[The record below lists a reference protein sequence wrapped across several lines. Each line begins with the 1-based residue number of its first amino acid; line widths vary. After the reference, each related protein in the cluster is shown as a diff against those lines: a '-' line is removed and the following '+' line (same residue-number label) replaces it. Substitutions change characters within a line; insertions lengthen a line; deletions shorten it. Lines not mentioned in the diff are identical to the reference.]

1 MSSQYNIT
9 GNSASCQRLYGK
21 RCKGTAILRINQ
33 PLPFLFSD
41 EMTDYV
47 AFFCNFGVEYNFD
60 VMRTF
65 RFLLLSACCG
75 WSVVTF
81 AQRYEL
87 EEVKAGRYEVTN
99 RLDAR
104 PDSGAVRVGKM
115 ADIGLCNIGGLRS
128 TMPKGKVTYGDVLE
142 IAPFENRLC
151 ILSLDG
157 RKLTEL
163 MEQIAAVGG
172 EGISGARLVITGDG
186 RLLRAE
192 VGGKPIDPN
201 GIYVISTL
209 DYLAEGNDKMYAL
222 KDNLSKKVTNI
233 AVRDLIMESIRRT
246 AAQGDKITARMEG
259 RIVKQ

>member
-104 PDSGAVRVGKM
+104 PDSGAVRVVAPYRHAVDSMMSPVLGESEVAMRADRPESLLSNFVADVLREGSLRVGKM

-157 RKLTEL
+157 
-163 MEQIAAVGG
+163 A
-172 EGISGARLVITGDG
+172 S
-186 RLLRAE
+186 
-192 VGGKPIDPN
+192 
-201 GIYVISTL
+201 
-209 DYLAEGNDKMYAL
+209 
-222 KDNLSKKVTNI
+222 
-233 AVRDLIMESIRRT
+233 
-246 AAQGDKITARMEG
+246 
-259 RIVKQ
+259 

>member
-1 MSSQYNIT
+1 
-9 GNSASCQRLYGK
+9 
-21 RCKGTAILRINQ
+21 
-33 PLPFLFSD
+33 
-41 EMTDYV
+41 MTDYV

-104 PDSGAVRVGKM
+104 PDSGAVRVVAPYRHAVDSMMSPVLGESEVAMRADRPESLLSNFVADVLREGSLRVGKM

-142 IAPFENRLC
+142 IAPPVHPLFGRAQA
-151 ILSLDG
+151 DG
-157 RKLTEL
+157 ADGADSCR
-163 MEQIAAVGG
+163 GG
-172 EGISGARLVITGDG
+172 RGHQRGSSGHYG
-186 RLLRAE
+186 RWASFACR
-192 VGGKPIDPN
+192 GRGKTD
-201 GIYVISTL
+201 
-209 DYLAEGNDKMYAL
+209 
-222 KDNLSKKVTNI
+222 
-233 AVRDLIMESIRRT
+233 
-246 AAQGDKITARMEG
+246 
-259 RIVKQ
+259 

>member
-1 MSSQYNIT
+1 LSSQYNIT

-104 PDSGAVRVGKM
+104 PDSGAVRVVAPYRHAVDSMMSPVLGESEVAMRADRPESLLSNFVADVLREGSLRVGKM

-128 TMPKGKVTYGDVLE
+128 TMPKGDVWRCVGNSPVREPPVHPLFGRAQADGADGADSCRGGRGHQRGSSGHYGRR
-142 IAPFENRLC
+142 ASFACR
-151 ILSLDG
+151 G
-157 RKLTEL
+157 R
-163 MEQIAAVGG
+163 
-172 EGISGARLVITGDG
+172 
-186 RLLRAE
+186 
-192 VGGKPIDPN
+192 GKTD
-201 GIYVISTL
+201 
-209 DYLAEGNDKMYAL
+209 
-222 KDNLSKKVTNI
+222 
-233 AVRDLIMESIRRT
+233 
-246 AAQGDKITARMEG
+246 
-259 RIVKQ
+259 